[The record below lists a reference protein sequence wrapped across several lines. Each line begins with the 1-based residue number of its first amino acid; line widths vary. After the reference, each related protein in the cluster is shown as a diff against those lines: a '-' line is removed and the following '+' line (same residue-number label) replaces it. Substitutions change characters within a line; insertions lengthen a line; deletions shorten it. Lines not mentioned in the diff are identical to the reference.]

1 MKVFVTVFM
10 CILVVSELRADDL
23 LCQNPNERKGYCVNI
38 NNCFGLKS
46 VNTKSKRTFSES
58 RFIQESRCGDGNF
71 VCCAGDT
78 DFDSTYLLPQPLTCG
93 GDIAHIKILGG
104 NETAISEFAWMVLL
118 EYRRF
123 YGSEPETPCGGSL
136 LNHRYVVTAAHCLVG
151 SYASPFGTLVSVRL
165 GEHDTRTSEDC
176 LGGICSRGVKSVA
189 IEEIHVHKNYVPDS
203 EYWHDIGLIRL
214 QSAVKYSPTIR
225 PICLPSTVGGRILND
240 GQFLTVAGWG
250 HTVNGGTGS
259 PTLQKV
265 RVPFV
270 ENDTCMKKY
279 ESIYMHVNGSKICA
293 GGRSGVNSCGGDSGG
308 PLMSY
313 DKGSWILQGIVSSG
327 RQQCGSNWPALYTNV
342 AEYENWIKEKMRP

>member
-10 CILVVSELRADDL
+10 CILVVSELRAWDSP
-23 LCQNPNERKGYCVNI
+23 CQNPNKRNGYCVNI
-38 NNCFGLKS
+38 NRCFGLMS
-46 VNTKSKRTFSES
+46 VHTKSKRTTSEW

-78 DFDSTYLLPQPLTCG
+78 DFDSTYLLPQPYTCG
-93 GDIAHIKILGG
+93 GDTTHIKILGG

-123 YGSEPETPCGGSL
+123 YGSELETPCGGSL

-176 LGGICSRGVKSVA
+176 LRGICSRGVKSVA
-189 IEEIHVHKNYVPDS
+189 IEEFHVHENYVPDS
-203 EYWHDIGLIRL
+203 EYWHDIALIRL
-214 QSAVKYSPTIR
+214 QSA
-225 PICLPSTVGGRILND
+225 D
-240 GQFLTVAGWG
+240 GVTLM
-250 HTVNGGTGS
+250 NGGTGS

-265 RVPFV
+265 RVRFV
-270 ENDTCMKKY
+270 ENNICMKKY
-279 ESIYMHVNGSKICA
+279 KSLYMHVNVSKICA
-293 GGRSGVNSCGGDSGG
+293 GGQSGVDSCTGDSGG

-313 DKGSWILQGIVSSG
+313 DKGSWILQGIVSS
-327 RQQCGSNWPALYTNV
+327 
-342 AEYENWIKEKMRP
+342 